1 MSDAKE
7 ERTPLP
13 PGWSKLAQRGLLNVV
28 AAARLALLQVLA
40 GFENGRVSE
49 ARLLAQNE
57 RLKERIAQLETEL
70 SIKDNRM
77 GRLPVT
83 KRPHYPP
90 EERLR
95 ILLLRAATGWS
106 LTQTAKRFL
115 LSPQTIANWM
125 KRLDDDGPDA
135 LVRTPEPVNRFPDFV
150 REAVRQLAATSPQ
163 MGRQRIADTLA
174 RVGLDVAASSVR
186 RITPEP
192 PKPSHADPEDPIK
205 PPSTHREAAQEDP
218 RGIQANRP
226 DHVWHCD
233 LTVVPTAM
241 GYWLPWF
248 PLSVVLGWPFAWW
261 VAGVVDQYSR
271 AVIAVKAFGK
281 QPDSA
286 EVTAFLDA
294 AIAKS
299 GRAPE
304 HLISD
309 RGVQFQADYR
319 EWCDVH
325 GMKPRWGAV
334 GSHKSIAIIERFWRT
349 LKDECCRR
357 IVVPLG
363 LVEMQSELDVYA
375 AWYNE
380 HRPHRALGGAT
391 PAERRAES
399 VADVVRLEARAR
411 VPIRGDPE
419 LTKRASSLDLSVD
432 GYEGRKHLPVV
443 TLRAA

>member
-1 MSDAKE
+1 MKLAFGYSVFKDLGGQEEPGQNGARDMSDVKDD
-7 ERTPLP
+7 RIPLP
-13 PGWSKLAQRGLLNVV
+13 PGWTKLAQRGLLNVV

-49 ARLLAQNE
+49 ARVLAQNE

-163 MGRQRIADTLA
+163 MGRQRVADTLA

-186 RITPEP
+186 RIARETPKLP
-192 PKPSHADPEDPIK
+192 PRPADPVK
-205 PPSTHREAAQEDP
+205 PTTAESDALGVEAT
-218 RGIQANRP
+218 RP

-261 VAGVVDQYSR
+261 VVGVVDQYSR

-286 EVTAFLDA
+286 DLTAALEA
-294 AIAKS
+294 TIAKA

-319 EWCDVH
+319 EWCRVQ
-325 GMKPRWGAV
+325 GIKPRWGAV
-334 GSHKSIAIIERFWRT
+334 GSHKSIAIIERFWRS

-363 LVEMQSELDVYA
+363 LTEMQRELDVYA
-375 AWYNE
+375 AWYNQ
-380 HRPHRALGGAT
+380 HRPHRALGGAH
-391 PAERRAES
+391 PR
-399 VADVVRLEARAR
+399 
-411 VPIRGDPE
+411 
-419 LTKRASSLDLSVD
+419 SLKH
-432 GYEGRKHLPVV
+432 RKPLIPRQFAIGNV
-443 TLRAA
+443 TV